1 MAGLAGAGG
10 LGKIIDSKIIFATTA
25 ERRETILNHN
35 RARGQVRERATEGW
49 PEGRGNGNDRFKWLG
64 YTRMDGES
72 QGYAWASQ
80 AGAVFSNP
88 FASELARDCE
98 TSSLILLRKWPCAFA
113 SLRDFLE
120 QTGLSLASK
129 QGCVVK
135 KHPQVVL
142 RVSFPQQVQH
152 SLHESILCFLVFP
165 SV

>member
-1 MAGLAGAGG
+1 MGTD
-10 LGKIIDSKIIFATTA
+10 KS
-25 ERRETILNHN
+25 ESR
-35 RARGQVRERATEGW
+35 
-49 PEGRGNGNDRFKWLG
+49 
-64 YTRMDGES
+64 ES

-98 TSSLILLRKWPCAFA
+98 TPSLILLRKWPCAFA

-129 QGCVVK
+129 RGCVVK
-135 KHPQVVL
+135 KHPQVGL

-152 SLHESILCFLVFP
+152 SLHESTLCFLVFP
-165 SV
+165 SVYIRAIRGLKNDPLAARMIPRP